1 MLDDDR
7 TLPLPAEAGSAARA
21 RRHVRRALT
30 GQVPDEVVAD
40 AEVCASEL
48 VTNAVL
54 HAGGTVLLTVHVT
67 AAAVRV
73 EVVDTSP
80 VTPQWVPHSLTAATG
95 RGLPLITALT
105 VARGSDPHDDG
116 KTVWCEL
123 SPSPAPAD
131 AAAGPG
137 AGPPAAAEWAA
148 EWASVLAEFA
158 DDELTGAAPTSPD
171 PTGRGP
177 SRPPPDAGQPPVR
190 LLRYP
195 LRRGVRLR
203 EHREAVLRE
212 LRLLDLAHASADPG
226 AAGLADEVTAMLEA
240 EYGGHLNAAETRKV
254 AALAA
259 GLECVDL
266 EYERRPGHL
275 EQVRR
280 WRTRMAELDRLGR
293 AAELLTTG
301 APPDVAE
308 LSAWVLD
315 EFDRQ
320 LRGGEPRPWEGP
332 LD

>member
-7 TLPLPAEAGSAARA
+7 ALRLPAEADSAAHA
-21 RRHVRRALT
+21 RSHVRRALA

-67 AAAVRV
+67 TAAVRL
-73 EVVDTSP
+73 EVADTSP

-105 VARGSDPHDDG
+105 VARGTDPHDDG

-123 SPSPAPAD
+123 STSPAPAD
-131 AAAGPG
+131 AAAGHG
-137 AGPPAAAEWAA
+137 AGSPPAA
-148 EWASVLAEFA
+148 EWASVLAE
-158 DDELTGAAPTSPD
+158 LTGDVPTDPD
-171 PTGRGP
+171 PTGREP
-177 SRPPPDAGQPPVR
+177 SRPPRDGGQPPLR

-212 LRLLDLAHASADPG
+212 LRLLDLAHTSADPG

-259 GLECVDL
+259 GLESVDL

-275 EQVRR
+275 EQVQR

-293 AAELLTTG
+293 TAELLTTG

-320 LRGGEPRPWEGP
+320 LRGGEPRPWTGP